1 MTSRSELQLAAL
13 GRIDAAAAERVAA
26 GARGRL
32 QWPAARS
39 SGTRRSRRSLS
50 PRQLAVGGAL
60 ALAIAGTLVLA
71 IRPWGGE
78 RANAALLRRVA
89 IAVTPPPHTVQH
101 IVTVMHQG
109 SQVLTTESWQ
119 SIDDPFTYR
128 WRQTSSTRCGGN
140 WTSEFSSTPSERQW
154 FDPDHDRVLRMPLV
168 PAEERASV
176 PAGGA
181 RAQFDATVSFAFAL
195 RHGDAHVAG
204 TTTLGG
210 KPVTQISW
218 PSADPADPASRNVI
232 YVETATGVPVA
243 YHWGGGKLDA
253 TGGLVAQV
261 TFPTYEFLPDSASTV
276 RALSERATHPEAA
289 LPPVMPERRFSAATQ
304 EAQRAHCGGVG

>member
-1 MTSRSELQLAAL
+1 MTSRSELPIAAL
-13 GRIDAAAAERVAA
+13 GRIDEAAADRVAA
-26 GARGRL
+26 GARGRVD
-32 QWPAARS
+32 WPAASS
-39 SGTRRSRRSLS
+39 SGTRWARRSLT
-50 PRQLAVGGAL
+50 PRQLALGGAF
-60 ALAIAGTLVLA
+60 ALAIAGALVLA

-109 SQVLTTESWQ
+109 SHVLTTESWQ

-128 WRQTSSTRCGGN
+128 WRQTQKTTCGDN

-168 PAEERASV
+168 PARERASV
-176 PAGGA
+176 PSGGA
-181 RAQFDATVSFAFAL
+181 RGQFDATVSFAFAL
-195 RHGDAHVAG
+195 RRGDAHVAG
-204 TTTLGG
+204 TTTRDG

-218 PSADPADPASRNVI
+218 PADPADPASRNII

-243 YHWGGGKLDA
+243 YQWGGGKLDA
-253 TGGLVAQV
+253 TGGIVAQV
-261 TFPTYEFLPDSASTV
+261 TFPTYEFLPASASVV

-289 LPPVMPERRFSAATQ
+289 LPPVMPERQFSAATQ